1 LAANVLARYNMTAAP
16 NQDRGHDAVGVDTV
30 DFGPYVAI
38 DVGDGE
44 VLLFD
49 EESSTA
55 WIQSTVAVSVEEAV

>member
-1 LAANVLARYNMTAAP
+1 MAAAP
-16 NQDRGHDAVGVDTV
+16 NPDREHDTVGVDAV

-44 VLLFD
+44 TLLFD
-49 EESSTA
+49 EGRSTA

>member
-1 LAANVLARYNMTAAP
+1 MVAAP
-16 NQDRGHDAVGVDTV
+16 NPDRGHDAVGVDAV

-49 EESSTA
+49 EGRSNA
-55 WIQSTVAVSVEEAV
+55 WIQSSVAVPVEEAV